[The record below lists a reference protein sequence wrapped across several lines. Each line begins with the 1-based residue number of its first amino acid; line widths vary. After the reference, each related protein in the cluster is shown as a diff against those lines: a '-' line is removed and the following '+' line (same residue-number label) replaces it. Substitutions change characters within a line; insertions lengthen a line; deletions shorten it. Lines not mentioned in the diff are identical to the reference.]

1 MSEYKD
7 HVEQEHDNILCD
19 WQKYIVE
26 INKVRESF
34 GLPSRVFSD
43 NEEKEFER
51 QWVESRSV

>member
-1 MSEYKD
+1 MSEYSNF
-7 HVEQEHDNILCD
+7 VEQEYDNILCD

>member
-1 MSEYKD
+1 MSEYSNF
-7 HVEQEHDNILCD
+7 VEQEHDNILCD